1 MYGINTKSGIKY
13 VPVLEA
19 IKSLVDV
26 NEKGNEG
33 TFQKA

>member
-1 MYGINTKSGIKY
+1 MSKSGFKY
-13 VPVLEA
+13 VPVLDA
-19 IKSLVDV
+19 VKSLVDV